1 MLSLLNHGF
10 VRIELMFMQ
19 IIQQAFCLNQFLPS
33 LDKKSF
39 NKHNEYLFTNLI
51 EYVQLHY
58 LTKKQNTSFWKDICL
73 PNIRWSTRKTRNCK
87 NKND

>member
-1 MLSLLNHGF
+1 MSAGF
-10 VRIELMFMQ
+10 VEPLEATSIGS

-51 EYVQLHY
+51 EFVQLHY
-58 LTKKQNTSFWKDICL
+58 LTKKQNSSFWKDMQEL
-73 PNIRWSTRKTRNCK
+73 PIL
-87 NKND
+87 DGVQ